1 MNRSPLIWK
10 EGRIRGTTRIGYTS
24 TPATHSNGS
33 IWPKSSTLSY
43 VSSWKL
49 RRHTDVLWPQGRGD
63 YRQARYSQ
71 LSSEKKFNF
80 LQPSEAACWLTLCV
94 KIDSSCFLSPCSLPP
109 PPSFSLSPS
118 LPICLPLTSALTWSR
133 IQSKR
138 GFVLSHRTVS
148 LIGLVSAP
156 EVSMWTTFYLS
167 SSAVSSDNIR
177 GSGGYE
183 S

>member
-1 MNRSPLIWK
+1 MVQFDPRVPLYPMFHLESL
-10 EGRIRGTTRIGYTS
+10 EG
-24 TPATHSNGS
+24 
-33 IWPKSSTLSY
+33 TLMY
-43 VSSWKL
+43 CDL
-49 RRHTDVLWPQGRGD
+49 RVGETIDRQGI
-63 YRQARYSQ
+63 
-71 LSSEKKFNF
+71 LSSHLKKKFNF

-138 GFVLSHRTVS
+138 GFVLSHKTVS

-167 SSAVSSDNIR
+167 SSAVSSDDIR